1 MAEPI
6 FHEQWYGDLELAD
19 LCELA
24 KQTKDLQGENV
35 EIGCWEGKSTL
46 GLLNALYPQALYC
59 VDTWKGNE
67 AEKDDHPSILIARER
82 DVYADFDWNVKNCSQ
97 GNYIIYRQYGE
108 VFLSNF
114 KLPIKF
120 FHLDASHDY
129 ASVVGALRLVIP
141 RLVPGAI
148 VCGDDYVNACKTRLD
163 LDGGVERAVCEIF
176 PAHQVSGNLWWWR
189 NE

>member
-1 MAEPI
+1 MEPI
-6 FHEQWYGDLELAD
+6 IHENWYGDMELSD

-24 KQTKDLQGENV
+24 KQTKDLKGENV

-46 GLLNALYPQALYC
+46 GLLNALYPESLRC

-67 AEKDDHPSILIARER
+67 SEGELHNSVIIAKKR
-82 DVYADFDWNVKNCSQ
+82 DVYKDFEYNVKNCSQ
-97 GNYIIYRQYGE
+97 GNYIIYRQYGD
-108 VFLSNF
+108 VFLNNF

-129 ASVVGALRLVIP
+129 NSVFETLKLVMGKI
-141 RLVPGAI
+141 VPGAI

-163 LDGGVERAVCEIF
+163 LDGGVERAVCELF
-176 PAHQVSGNLWWWR
+176 SGHKVNGNLWWWR